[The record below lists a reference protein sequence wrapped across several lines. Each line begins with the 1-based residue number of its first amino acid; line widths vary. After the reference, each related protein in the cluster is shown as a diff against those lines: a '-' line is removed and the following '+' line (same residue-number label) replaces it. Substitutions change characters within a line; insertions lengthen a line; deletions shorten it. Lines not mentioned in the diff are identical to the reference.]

1 MQSAFAPVESHA
13 AAMTVISMPSKV
25 DSGVA
30 AALSVS
36 RSASSSGGWMPVSSG
51 GVLLAINQL
60 AVMSQNGIEIADAL
74 ESVAKHCPD
83 ERLAKSL
90 RRIHESVNSGL
101 SFSQAVAMHGRYFPA
116 TLSPMLAAAEQSGE
130 VPQTLGRVCSRM
142 RGELQMRGTIV
153 GSLIYPAILIGAS
166 TVVMSALV
174 LGVLPQFSRVFES
187 MGKPVPYYT
196 QWLLS
201 FGDFCRESWWWGLPL
216 IMATITAVVTLR
228 SHAIVQQPLGR
239 FLMYSPMVRDAYRP
253 MQAGRVLR
261 TIAGMVQG
269 GVPMLQAVRLSR
281 QTTSDL
287 HWQNLLSRVESHLI
301 DGLSASAAIAEAD
314 FVPPETSQMMAMAER
329 TGRVAEVLEDIGA
342 FYEEEGARRVK
353 RLVVALEPM
362 VILFMGVLVAAI
374 VMSVMLPMLD
384 MSTIR

>member
-1 MQSAFAPVESHA
+1 MQSAFAPVDSSA
-13 AAMTVISMPSKV
+13 PAMAVMSVPSQADPV
-25 DSGVA
+25 VTATQAQSTNSGTP
-30 AALSVS
+30 S
-36 RSASSSGGWMPVSSG
+36 RWMPVSSG

-60 AVMSQNGIEIADAL
+60 SVMSQNGIEIADAL
-74 ESVAKHCPD
+74 ESVARHCPD
-83 ERLAKSL
+83 ERLANSL

-101 SFSQAVAMHGRYFPA
+101 SFSQAVASHGRYFPA
-116 TLSPMLAAAEQSGE
+116 TLPPMLAAAEQSGE

-153 GSLIYPAILIGAS
+153 GSLIYPAILVGAS

-201 FGDFCRESWWWGLPL
+201 FGDFCRENGWWGLPL
-216 IMATITAVVTLR
+216 ILVMIAAVVLLR
-228 SHAIVQQPLGR
+228 SHAVVQRPLGR

-281 QTTSDL
+281 QTTGDL
-287 HWQNLLSRVESHLI
+287 HWQNLLSRIESHLI
-301 DGLSASAAIAEAD
+301 DGQTASSAIAEAD
-314 FVPPETSQMMAMAER
+314 FVPPETAQMMAMAER

-342 FYEEEGARRVK
+342 FYEDEGARRIK

-362 VILFMGVLVAAI
+362 VILVMGVLVAAI

-384 MSTIR
+384 MSTIQ